1 MMNKPSRGGAQ
12 LPTSDIVTLICII
25 AVLVAPW
32 IVAVTFSLLPEKDS
46 PRQSTEDTA
55 KHHAASPLPASP
67 PPPTPPSDEARNYLG
82 GALGGLTPEEQRLV
96 NCSDRCESDSATVS
110 NADDFL
116 VYITEADPHQISFQ
130 TRIADEVTNASVIL
144 RTGLNASVN
153 ISSIDTYAQRVS
165 WMSEDWIR
173 HLDIAYP
180 LRLVLRTATE
190 HYNVAYI
197 AYYHLLNTPREYT
210 VVAKRVDGSPYG
222 SVYTNYY
229 DSSLMACFC
238 ACDSSFC
245 DRPPSPPPS
254 LPSPPPP
261 PSPPPYTGTCQEY
274 MASHTVD
281 SDYASAAVAYCYTVR
296 NDLPHD
302 ECICSLC
309 GLTNVSGFACPSPP
323 PPSPPPPAP
332 PPPPSPPPPSP
343 PPPKYIT
350 GGDYGCPDFGN
361 TNIFACT
368 SDSGF
373 AESMYVSSGS
383 IIDSIS
389 FHCTD
394 GSDVYIGQK
403 SDRDCKVYD
412 MSVYDTPTPQLD
424 AEMYVRT
431 ISHGNR
437 CDDDFKFAM
446 MVDGDVCNSHRCRKE
461 NDHNC
466 HYVGHIEC
474 PRSYVPV
481 GFTHVKRRDGI
492 LIGFTIRCMFRT
504 F

>member
-1 MMNKPSRGGAQ
+1 MNKPSRGGAQ

-238 ACDSSFC
+238 A
-245 DRPPSPPPS
+245 
-254 LPSPPPP
+254 
-261 PSPPPYTGTCQEY
+261 
-274 MASHTVD
+274 
-281 SDYASAAVAYCYTVR
+281 
-296 NDLPHD
+296 
-302 ECICSLC
+302 
-309 GLTNVSGFACPSPP
+309 
-323 PPSPPPPAP
+323 
-332 PPPPSPPPPSP
+332 
-343 PPPKYIT
+343 
-350 GGDYGCPDFGN
+350 
-361 TNIFACT
+361 
-368 SDSGF
+368 
-373 AESMYVSSGS
+373 
-383 IIDSIS
+383 
-389 FHCTD
+389 
-394 GSDVYIGQK
+394 
-403 SDRDCKVYD
+403 DCKVYD